1 MLRELLGAI
10 VFLLGEHQIGL
21 ACRDGRLALRDFL
34 LANAGQ
40 NIGEIGLGG
49 GFGGARLL

>member
-10 VFLLGEHQIGL
+10 VFLLGEPQTGL
-21 ACRDGRLALRDFL
+21 TRRDGRLTLRDL
-34 LANAGQ
+34 LVADAHQ